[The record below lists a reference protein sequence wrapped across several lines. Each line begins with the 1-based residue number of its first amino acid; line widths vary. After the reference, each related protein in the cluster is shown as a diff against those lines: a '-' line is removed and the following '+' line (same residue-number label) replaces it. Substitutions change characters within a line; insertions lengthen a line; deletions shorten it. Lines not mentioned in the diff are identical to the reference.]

1 MALAGCLITE
11 ELEKEFKELGV
22 KDSKMLT
29 AKRREFLAEK
39 IREKALAF
47 YVTLAFPDRIDNGI
61 KNGTNLNKIE
71 AMEAAEIINRLTEN
85 IEGPIRIVI
94 DCPSP
99 NKEAWKN
106 QVVSYVHFTDNLRIA
121 CEHKADR
128 DHIAVGAASIL
139 AKSARESEVA
149 KIRKKIGKD
158 FGSGY
163 PNDPKTTE
171 FLKNHGKEHKK
182 DGIFRESWA
191 TFKNHKKQKE
201 QKNLSDFN

>member
-29 AKRREFLAEK
+29 PKRREFLAEK

-47 YVTLAFPDRIDNGI
+47 HVTLAFPEKIDNGI

-71 AMEAAEIINRLTEN
+71 AMEAAEIINKITEN
-85 IEGPIRIVI
+85 IENEVKIVI

-106 QVVSYVHFTDNLRIA
+106 QVVEHLPFTDNLTIA

-139 AKSARESEVA
+139 AKSAREAEVA

-163 PNDPKTTE
+163 PNDPKTAE
-171 FLKNHGKEHKK
+171 FLKNHSKEHKK

-191 TFKNHKKQKE
+191 TFKNHKKEKE
-201 QKNLSDFN
+201 QKKLDDY